1 MPDQNTT
8 LSLRFEPETF
18 DILKTEA
25 SRRNRETG
33 DYCMALIESA
43 LVASGAYAKNSA
55 EPGRIA
61 AREMLLNR
69 VVEIAM
75 QIEREDNQVR
85 EDITVEAVKRA
96 EGESEWISAY
106 ARFVAPADPL
116 AKGVPIK
123 RRINP
128 RFGSRVKSALGA
140 ETIKA
145 DGGRNAIAIATD
157 SVIQSATK
165 LRK

>member
-1 MPDQNTT
+1 MPDQTTT

-18 DILKTEA
+18 KTLQAEA
-25 SRRNRETG
+25 GRRNREIG
-33 DYCMALIESA
+33 DYCMTLIESA
-43 LVASGAYAKNSA
+43 LGASGAYAKNPT
-55 EPGRIA
+55 ELERIA

-75 QIEREDNQVR
+75 EIEREDASLR
-85 EDITVEAVKRA
+85 EDVTVEAVKRA
-96 EGESEWISAY
+96 EGEPEWLAAY
-106 ARFVAPADPL
+106 ARFVAPANPL

-128 RFGSRVKSALGA
+128 RFGSRVKSALRA

-145 DGGRNAIAIATD
+145 EGGRNAIVTAAD

>member
-1 MPDQNTT
+1 MSDQTTT

-18 DILKTEA
+18 RTLQAEA
-25 SRRNRETG
+25 SRRNREIG
-33 DYCMALIESA
+33 DYCMTLIESA
-43 LVASGAYAKNSA
+43 LAASGAFVKNPA
-55 EPGRIA
+55 ELERIT

-75 QIEREDNQVR
+75 EIEREEISLR
-85 EDITVEAVKRA
+85 EDVTVEAVKRA
-96 EGESEWISAY
+96 EGEPEWLSAY
-106 ARFVAPADPL
+106 ARFVAPAKPF
-116 AKGVPIK
+116 AKGVSIK

-128 RFGSRVKSALGA
+128 RFGSRVKSALRA
-140 ETIKA
+140 ETVKA
-145 DGGRNAIAIATD
+145 EGGRNAIVTASN